1 MSIYSKTRE
10 TLNRQGA
17 KIIAAVGN
25 EVTRS
30 QVFLD
35 LIGEQIDLADA
46 VYNKKLAKADI
57 DQSMS
62 SISNTVATAI
72 EAEEDVAGKKVYSND
87 LKRKLELTS
96 RLSNDQ
102 SYQSLLKQ
110 FDVASMEID
119 DFSRCLSLY
128 SDMIS
133 FVKHTG
139 R

>member
-10 TLNRQGA
+10 TLNKQGA

-46 VYNKKLAKADI
+46 LYNKKMNREDI
-57 DQSMS
+57 AQQMS
-62 SISNTVATAI
+62 SISNSVATAV
-72 EAEEDVAGKKVYSND
+72 EAEEDTSGKKVYSND
-87 LKRKLELTS
+87 LKRKVECTA
-96 RLSNDQ
+96 RLSNDTA
-102 SYQSLLKQ
+102 YQSLQKQ
-110 FDVASMEID
+110 YDVATMEVD
-119 DFSRCLSLY
+119 DYTRCLSLY
-128 SDMIS
+128 GDLIS
-133 FVKHTG
+133 FVKHSG